1 MANFKKEIV
10 AENRSADT
18 DSGMDSGEQSYE
30 YPEAPEELKA
40 GRRGNWLKLLAYFG
54 PGAIVASATL
64 GSGEVLFAPRG
75 GAIFGFAILWTLVWA
90 GLVKGIV
97 AYSGIRYYTLTGEH
111 VASRWAKLPGPR
123 GWFPL
128 LMGVI
133 AIAAF
138 PAWIAGYGEF
148 LGQIV
153 TWSFGFPQNSTNF
166 AIVGTIL
173 ILVTAALTILGG
185 YDLVE
190 RAQVLIVAF
199 LSAAILVLTVSS
211 LPSPLSIIGGLIPTF
226 PGSYPSF
233 VVENYPTI
241 TDRPVWVEIVTYMGA
256 VGGGVYDY
264 IGYVGYAKR
273 RGWGMLGRS
282 DHAEVEEFVRELE
295 SGTAVPIDTSE
306 ENQARGLAWLKA
318 PQIDVLVAFV
328 AITFFTAAAMI
339 LGAKS
344 LHPAQ
349 LVPADFQLF
358 QYQAQ
363 WFADIHPSL
372 TVLWQVGV
380 FFAIFGSLYA
390 VWEGYT
396 WTWLESFKPFSARI
410 RRLERDR
417 LSLARTIT
425 VVYAGGIALILL
437 WSDLSAVAII
447 TPASLLG
454 GVFGC
459 GLWCWAMLWA
469 EKTALPPEWQGGW
482 KLDLALVIAGL
493 FLTIAGF
500 VSIVQ
505 FFGIGL

>member
-1 MANFKKEIV
+1 MTTDPGRTATDGE
-10 AENRSADT
+10 EGPEERSYD
-18 DSGMDSGEQSYE
+18 
-30 YPEAPEELKA
+30 YPEPPTELTA

-54 PGAIVASATL
+54 PGAVVASATL

-75 GAIFGFAILWTLVWA
+75 GAVFGYAILWTLVWA
-90 GLVKGIV
+90 GLVKGVV

-111 VASRWAKLPGPR
+111 VTSRWAKLPGPR

-128 LMGVI
+128 LIGVI
-133 AIAAF
+133 SIAAF

-153 TWSFGFPQNSTNF
+153 TWTLGVGQNETNF
-166 AIVGTIL
+166 AVVGTVL
-173 ILVTAALTILGG
+173 ILVTAALAILGG

-190 RAQVLIVAF
+190 RVQVLIVAF

-211 LPSPLSIIGGLIPTF
+211 LPSPIAILGGLIPSL
-226 PGSYPSF
+226 PGGYPSF

-241 TDRPVWVEIVTYMGA
+241 TERPVWVEVVTYMGA

-264 IGYVGYAKR
+264 VGYVGYAKR

-282 DHAEVEEFVRELE
+282 DHAEVERFVRGLE
-295 SGTAVPIDTSE
+295 SGETVPIDTSE
-306 ENQARGLAWLKA
+306 ENRKRGRAWLKA
-318 PQIDVLVAFV
+318 PQIDVVIAFV

-339 LGAKS
+339 LGAES
-344 LHPAQ
+344 LNTAQ

-363 WFADIHPSL
+363 WFADIDPSL
-372 TVLWQVGV
+372 TILWQVGV

-417 LSLARTIT
+417 LGLARTIT
-425 VVYAGGIALILL
+425 VVYAGGVALVLL
-437 WSDLSAVAII
+437 WSDLDAISI
-447 TPASLLG
+447 VTPASLLG

-469 EKTALPPEWQGGW
+469 EKTALPPELQGGW
-482 KLDLALVIAGL
+482 KLDLGLVVAGS
-493 FLTIAGF
+493 FLTIAGV
-500 VSIVQ
+500 VSIAQ
-505 FFGIGL
+505 FFGLAP